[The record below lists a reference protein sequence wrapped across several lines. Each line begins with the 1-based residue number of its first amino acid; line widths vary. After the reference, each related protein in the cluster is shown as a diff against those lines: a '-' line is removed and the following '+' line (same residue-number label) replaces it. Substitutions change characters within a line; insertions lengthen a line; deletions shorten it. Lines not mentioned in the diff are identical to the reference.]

1 MIINILLF
9 FECHLVLLKFIQPV
23 YTIKLK
29 QYDKYSIVVCTVTT
43 YKCRLGMFWCLPW
56 FWNAWNPYALKN
68 ENKSYATDRIEMF
81 RIIWSLSIGK
91 WHWKMPNN
99 VCFNPPVIHT
109 WQKLFTCIPG
119 RSWRARLKN
128 LFEHKRQSIVL
139 PELYPVIS
147 LLGLN
152 YRHLYLLW
160 IVLGK
165 HFLWLEKINK

>member
-9 FECHLVLLKFIQPV
+9 FECHLVLLKFIQSV

-29 QYDKYSIVVCTVTT
+29 QYDKYSIVVCAVTT

-128 LFEHKRQSIVL
+128 LFEHKRSIDCITRAVHTRL
-139 PELYPVIS
+139 SPCLVWITGICIFYEL
-147 LLGLN
+147 
-152 YRHLYLLW
+152 
-160 IVLGK
+160 
-165 HFLWLEKINK
+165 FLENIFCDWKK